1 MNPPFELDSLLP
13 RNVKAKVNEI
23 IRYLRATKLHVDSS
37 MQLNQNSAGIVLKS
51 RARGGRGGSGSSM
64 SGLFQIDLKTEN
76 GSAEIS
82 ITSADSSNCG
92 FILHHYDAKT
102 PESVTS
108 VEAVKSLSIKNS
120 KVQYL
125 WLKVW
130 KPGENKKPEF
140 EVTEKSA
147 PPEKGHAHFL
157 IAQILRDE
165 KDFII
170 NPCENSAL
178 HCWWPDKNAV
188 GPFAVTIDE
197 QAKTVHVAAG
207 YALANGVAFDVPAA
221 SFTLKKGLVTVN
233 ISLGSDGRWSG
244 PKIELGKKADALNCP
259 VAEILCSTDKDGNDI
274 WSVDQ
279 FHVARADF
287 MITKKCPVSE
297 E

>member
-37 MQLNQNSAGIVLKS
+37 MQLDQNSAGIVLKS

-92 FILHHYDAKT
+92 FILHHYDGKT
-102 PESVTS
+102 SESVTS

-244 PKIELGKKADALNCP
+244 PKIELGKKANALNCP
-259 VAEILCSTDKDGNDI
+259 VAEILCTTDKDGNEI

-287 MITKKCPVSE
+287 MITKKCPISE

>member
-37 MQLNQNSAGIVLKS
+37 MQLDQNSAGIVLKS

-92 FILHHYDAKT
+92 FILHHYDGKT

-147 PPEKGHAHFL
+147 PPEKGHTHFL

-221 SFTLKKGLVTVN
+221 SLP
-233 ISLGSDGRWSG
+233 S
-244 PKIELGKKADALNCP
+244 KKALSQSISPSAVTAGGAVP
-259 VAEILCSTDKDGNDI
+259 KSSSAKKPTPSIAPSRKFSAPRTKTATIFGASTSSTSHAPI
-274 WSVDQ
+274 S
-279 FHVARADF
+279 
-287 MITKKCPVSE
+287 
-297 E
+297 